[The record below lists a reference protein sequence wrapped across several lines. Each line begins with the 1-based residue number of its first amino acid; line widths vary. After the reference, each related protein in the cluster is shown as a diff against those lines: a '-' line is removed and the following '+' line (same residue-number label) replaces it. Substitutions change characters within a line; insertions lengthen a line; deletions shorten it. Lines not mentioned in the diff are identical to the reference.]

1 MGVREGSPHPPLD
14 FEEPAQVCPWGPQPV
29 TDDLLH
35 DRRAQTQNPP
45 VQASAH
51 SPTPTPGHPHTCPQ
65 GMTGG
70 WRKQARPA
78 STSPL
83 AYFMSAGSTDT
94 EQRSHVE
101 RTGQAV
107 LPGYRGSMVTG
118 PHPHTWLGSNS
129 TGFLLGTF
137 KRGSRERRLKGVSV
151 SWQESTCPFHLQ
163 EERLRGRSPVPS
175 RTFGPSLWPENQEQ
189 AWHLL
194 GLPLAGRCEKR
205 ALVQAP
211 ARWLGLPRTVRS
223 QRCRVPEPGAAS
235 ERQRSRALPGAGRRG
250 GDSDGALDSWR
261 SVPPPRQ
268 DHGTQV
274 SCLAQT
280 CPPQEPGHTGCLC
293 GWDTKTMAGR
303 GRDGGWHKRVRGAPR
318 ARHQMPGDR
327 SWVD

>member
-1 MGVREGSPHPPLD
+1 MRQH
-14 FEEPAQVCPWGPQPV
+14 
-29 TDDLLH
+29 
-35 DRRAQTQNPP
+35 
-45 VQASAH
+45 
-51 SPTPTPGHPHTCPQ
+51 
-65 GMTGG
+65 
-70 WRKQARPA
+70 RKKTAGILTYVKGFLYNLTKNL
-78 STSPL
+78 TSHL
-83 AYFMSAGSTDT
+83 W
-94 EQRSHVE
+94 HNLC
-101 RTGQAV
+101 AV
-107 LPGYRGSMVTG
+107 LP
-118 PHPHTWLGSNS
+118 
-129 TGFLLGTF
+129 
-137 KRGSRERRLKGVSV
+137 
-151 SWQESTCPFHLQ
+151 Q
-163 EERLRGRSPVPS
+163 GR
-175 RTFGPSLWPENQEQ
+175 
-189 AWHLL
+189 A
-194 GLPLAGRCEKR
+194 LPLAREPGTGLAPSGAAPLASRCEKR

>member
-14 FEEPAQVCPWGPQPV
+14 FEEPAQVCPRGPQPV

-189 AWHLL
+189 AWHL
-194 GLPLAGRCEKR
+194 P
-205 ALVQAP
+205 
-211 ARWLGLPRTVRS
+211 GLPRWLAGARNVPWSRHLLAGLASPGRS
-223 QRCRVPEPGAAS
+223 GHNGA
-235 ERQRSRALPGAGRRG
+235 EFQNQALPA
-250 GDSDGALDSWR
+250 
-261 SVPPPRQ
+261 
-268 DHGTQV
+268 
-274 SCLAQT
+274 
-280 CPPQEPGHTGCLC
+280 
-293 GWDTKTMAGR
+293 R
-303 GRDGGWHKRVRGAPR
+303 GREAEPCQGPEGGGETQMVPWTHGGLFPLHTSTTAPR
-318 ARHQMPGDR
+318 
-327 SWVD
+327 